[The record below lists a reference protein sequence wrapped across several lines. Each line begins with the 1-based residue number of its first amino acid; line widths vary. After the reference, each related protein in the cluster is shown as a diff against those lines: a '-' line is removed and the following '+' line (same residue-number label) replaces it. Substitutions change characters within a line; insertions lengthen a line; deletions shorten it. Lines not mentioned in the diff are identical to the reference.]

1 MRLLVDCDTG
11 IDDALMLLYLAG
23 SPEAEIVAVG
33 SVHGN
38 ISAQQAANNTRVVL
52 EVVGLNDVPVTVG
65 AALPLAQPL
74 LTSEYVHGDDGLG
87 STGWRTPRIPP
98 VEGESAAA
106 QIVRLARA
114 EPGSF
119 TLLAS
124 APLTNLALALLL
136 EPDLPALIPRVVIM
150 GGAIACPGNITP
162 LAEANIWHDP
172 EAADLVLGAGWDL
185 TLVGLDVTMQTIL
198 TGQYLDRLHAA
209 QGAVPR
215 FAWEII
221 QFYLGFYQ
229 TSIGYWGCAMH
240 DPLAAAIALDP
251 SFARYQRGPVSVEL
265 RGSETRG
272 MTVMDRRG
280 YRDTVPIPRSPV
292 SVAMEV
298 DAERFLD
305 QFLTRLGA

>member
-1 MRLLVDCDTG
+1 MRLVVDCDTG

-23 SPEAEIVAVG
+23 SPEAEIVAAG

-38 ISAQQAANNTRVVL
+38 IPSPLAAANTGYVL
-52 EVVGLNDVPVTVG
+52 GQAGLSHVPVRIG
-65 AALPLAQPL
+65 AARPLAQPL
-74 LTSEYVHGDDGLG
+74 ITAEYVHGEDGLG
-87 STGWRTPRIPP
+87 NIGGHIPRTLPRSR
-98 VEGESAAA
+98 ESAAE

-114 EPGSF
+114 DPGDY
-119 TLLAS
+119 TLLTS

-136 EPDLPALIPRVVIM
+136 EPDLPALMPRIVVM
-150 GGAIACPGNITP
+150 GGAVACPGNATP
-162 LAEANIWHDP
+162 LAEANFWHDP

-198 TGQYLDRLHAA
+198 TGPYLDRLQAA
-209 QGAVPR
+209 TAEIPR
-215 FAWEII
+215 FAWKML
-221 QFYLGFYQ
+221 QFYLDFYER
-229 TSIGYWGCAMH
+229 SIGYRGCAMH

-251 SFARYQRGPVSVEL
+251 SFATYDRAPVTVEL
-265 RGSETRG
+265 HGTETRG

-280 YRDTVPIPRSPV
+280 YHDTVQNTRPPV

-305 QFLTRLGA
+305 QFLTRIGA